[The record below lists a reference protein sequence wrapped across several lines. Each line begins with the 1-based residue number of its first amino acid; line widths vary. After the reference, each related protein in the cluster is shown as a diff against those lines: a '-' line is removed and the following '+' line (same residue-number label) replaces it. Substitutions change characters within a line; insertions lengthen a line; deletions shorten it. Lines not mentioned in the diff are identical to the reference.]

1 MPILETH
8 KLTKHFQ
15 GVKALTDVDF
25 ELRKGEIHAI
35 MGENGAGKSTFVK
48 LIAGVYKPT
57 SGTYNLEG
65 REGMFSS
72 PKEALPYIGLVH
84 QDRELIPH
92 FNGFQNLFLGS
103 EIHKK
108 GFLAKNEMK
117 RQCLELM
124 EKYNLH
130 IDLTKPARELGA
142 GQQELLTILK
152 ILFRQPPIIIFD
164 EPTAPLSMQES
175 EILFRLIHELKE
187 KGFSMIYISHRL
199 PEVLELSDRI
209 SVFKN
214 GIKVVTLE
222 NKGIT
227 EPELISY
234 MISKNL
240 ENQYPKVEREIREE
254 TAFEVKNFSY
264 APHHL
269 EDISFHV
276 KKGEIVGFAGLVG
289 AGRTELAMTLF
300 GGKGEQ
306 KGKVFLNGKD
316 LDSRSPKQSIEK
328 GLVLI
333 PEDRRGS
340 GIIMRMSI
348 KDNVILPSMK
358 ELSDRAGFRREKKIR
373 EHTESVIENMAVVTS
388 SPDQAVNT
396 LSGGN
401 QQKVAIGKWLSSG
414 AKVWIFDEPTQG
426 IDVETKSYIYRMLGE
441 FARDGSG
448 VVFISSDLRELTEIC
463 DRIYVMKDRRIVGE
477 FRKPFDAHEILSR
490 MIGVSDE

>member
-1 MPILETH
+1 MPILETR

-15 GVKALTDVDF
+15 GVRALTDVDF

-48 LIAGVYKPT
+48 LLAGVYKPT
-57 SGTYNLEG
+57 SGTYSLEG
-65 REGMFSS
+65 RDGMFSS

-92 FNGFQNLFLGS
+92 FDGFQNLFLGS
-103 EIHKK
+103 EIHRR
-108 GFLAKNEMK
+108 GFLAKEEMK
-117 RQCLELM
+117 QKCFELM

-152 ILFRQPPIIIFD
+152 ILFRQPPILIFD

-175 EILFRLIHELKE
+175 EILFRLIRELRE
-187 KGFSMIYISHRL
+187 KGFSIIYISHRL

-214 GIKVVTLE
+214 GQKVVTLE
-222 NKGIT
+222 NRNIT
-227 EPELISY
+227 EPQLISY
-234 MISKNL
+234 MISRNL
-240 ENQYPKVEREIREE
+240 ENQYPRVEREVREE
-254 TAFEVKNFSY
+254 TAFEVRNFSY

-289 AGRTELAMTLF
+289 SGRTELAMTLF
-300 GGKGEQ
+300 TGKGDQ
-306 KGKVFLNGKD
+306 KGRVFLDGEAF
-316 LDSRSPKQSIEK
+316 SSGSPRESIAK

-340 GIIMRMSI
+340 GVIMGMSI
-348 KDNVILPSMK
+348 SDNIVLPSMK
-358 ELSDRAGFRREKKIR
+358 ELCNKAGFRQEKKIR
-373 EHTESVIENMAVVTS
+373 AHTEAIIRDMAVVTS

-414 AKVWIFDEPTQG
+414 ARVWIFDEPTQG

-441 FARDGSG
+441 FARDGAG

-477 FRKPFDAHEILSR
+477 FCAPFSSHDVLSR